1 MDQKSRDKLAK
12 PMDWKKAYPD
22 SRDYSPDA
30 LGYGQRMQQERGRRA
45 APEREKENALKKARR
60 VLDEE
65 RPQSKGSRGR
75 ESAGKQRDR
84 DARVLIRAGAVDK
97 K

>member
-12 PMDWKKAYPD
+12 PMDWKRAYPD

-30 LGYGQRMQQERGRRA
+30 LGYGQRMQQERGRLA
-45 APEREKENALKKARR
+45 APEREKENTLKKAR
-60 VLDEE
+60 LELAKLL
-65 RPQSKGSRGR
+65 PQSKGSVGR

-84 DARVLIRAGAVDK
+84 DARVLIRAGAADK
-97 K
+97 I